1 MSIISVVIFLTSHI
15 EDMQV
20 ISSEHIKNF
29 FYGVGLNIV
38 SVNLIF
44 WMMV

>member
-1 MSIISVVIFLTSHI
+1 MFIISIIIFLISYI
-15 EDMQV
+15 DNIQV
-20 ISSEHIKNF
+20 ISSEYIKKKI
-29 FYGVGLNIV
+29 YGVGLNIV